1 MWTGWSSCSF
11 VIFCKQMGTGVGW
24 NYITFKS
31 CLIRR
36 GRKRFVG
43 RKLPERFGK
52 RSNGKQKNLPAR
64 EETLFS

>member
-1 MWTGWSSCSF
+1 
-11 VIFCKQMGTGVGW
+11 MGTGVGW

-43 RKLPERFGK
+43 RKLPERFAK